1 MIKLK
6 DTYELMKMAELIS
19 MHVRNSMEDFHIKHL
34 SDEQMK
40 ELNPIIRNSIYTVI
54 YSVKEALNDDK
65 RSIDFLNY
73 LHLMIPT
80 YWENPKIN
88 DNYLKG

>member
-6 DTYELMKMAELIS
+6 DTYELMKMAE
-19 MHVRNSMEDFHIKHL
+19 
-34 SDEQMK
+34 
-40 ELNPIIRNSIYTVI
+40 
-54 YSVKEALNDDK
+54 KEALNDDK